1 MRPWLIPVALLL
13 SAAYWAVA
21 DDYLRASISEV
32 VTEGL
37 YKEESASGDWVAR
50 TDTLADF
57 GIDDYPE
64 VLLSILEALT
74 MLQLL
79 YAKVGVVL
87 LIFLGPL
94 FLPWLFFEPTAV
106 LLLEW
111 CKALIVYSLY
121 GVLAAV
127 VLSGVR
133 SCLQQC

>member
-21 DDYLRASISEV
+21 DGYLRASISEV

-37 YKEESASGDWVAR
+37 YKEESASADWVER
-50 TDTLADF
+50 TKAPADVSVE
-57 GIDDYPE
+57 DYPRLFLVIVE
-64 VLLSILEALT
+64 VFTIAQVLF
-74 MLQLL
+74 
-79 YAKVGVVL
+79 AKVGVVV

-94 FLPWLFFEPTAV
+94 FVPWLLFKPTAL

-121 GVLAAV
+121 GVLASVA
-127 VLSGVR
+127 LSGVR

>member
-13 SAAYWAVA
+13 SAAYWAGA

-37 YKEESASGDWVAR
+37 YKEESASAVWVAR

-64 VLLSILEALT
+64 LFLSVLGVFT
-74 MLQLL
+74 MAQLL
-79 YAKVGVVL
+79 FAKVSVVVL
-87 LIFLGPL
+87 LFLGPL
-94 FLPWLFFEPTAV
+94 FLPWVIFKPTA
-106 LLLEW
+106 LLLSEW
-111 CKALIVYSLY
+111 YKALIVFSLY

>member
-32 VTEGL
+32 ATEGL
-37 YKEESASGDWVAR
+37 YKDESASADWAAR

-64 VLLSILEALT
+64 LFLSVLEVFT
-74 MLQLL
+74 MAQLL
-79 YAKVGVVL
+79 FAKVLVVVL
-87 LIFLGPL
+87 LFLGPL
-94 FLPWLFFEPTAV
+94 FVPWLFFKPTAL

-111 CKALIVYSLY
+111 CKALIVFSLY